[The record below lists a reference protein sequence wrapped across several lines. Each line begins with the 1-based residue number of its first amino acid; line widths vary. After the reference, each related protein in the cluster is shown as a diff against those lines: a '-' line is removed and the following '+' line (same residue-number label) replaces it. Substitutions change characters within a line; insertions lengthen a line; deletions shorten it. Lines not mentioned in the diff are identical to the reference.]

1 MLSPASCKQVV
12 RLGRMQTCQVEE
24 EAVLG
29 EADPDERR
37 VCIDRLRKA
46 IEELRELHAK
56 VHQCAERSRLVN
68 ALAEARRAAEDLS
81 QSLPVGRDASELRGT
96 LPGIVPSGG
105 SEAATGER
113 RPGAAPEG
121 ISSGPVSVDL
131 FELVAMLND
140 YLDRLYAPFPR
151 TESSLKTCL
160 DNLRQLLNDLPLEPP
175 QLRELRSEVERLEVW
190 KRTQHFPP
198 PAMWQ
203 MERDLPI
210 LGRKLQGMLEVLLA
224 PSSDPTAGPQKRRQ
238 KPPVDPRIVDLKRL
252 VREFYEEIVRQG
264 RRGEIHEQIC
274 MRLANHDRPPNVK
287 WGSLPWP
294 KALDRYPKAVR
305 TWISKAIHQ
314 AR

>member
-1 MLSPASCKQVV
+1 
-12 RLGRMQTCQVEE
+12 MQTCQVEE

-46 IEELRELHAK
+46 IEELRELQAK

-81 QSLPVGRDASELRGT
+81 QSLPVGRDPSELRGT
-96 LPGIVPSGG
+96 LPGILPSGG

-121 ISSGPVSVDL
+121 ISSGAVS
-131 FELVAMLND
+131 
-140 YLDRLYAPFPR
+140 
-151 TESSLKTCL
+151 
-160 DNLRQLLNDLPLEPP
+160 
-175 QLRELRSEVERLEVW
+175 
-190 KRTQHFPP
+190 
-198 PAMWQ
+198 
-203 MERDLPI
+203 
-210 LGRKLQGMLEVLLA
+210 
-224 PSSDPTAGPQKRRQ
+224 
-238 KPPVDPRIVDLKRL
+238 VDLKRL